1 MKKGIVRVL
10 CGLMITQIAFSH
22 TVVYVNAENVE
33 EQDLEEISETV
44 TSNAAEGEVD
54 QTEGENIDDIAGEEE
69 PNPESPSEEDL
80 KNVDVSSDFT
90 VNLLHKSSR
99 NGQQDFQI
107 YLEKTS
113 FMEYT
118 SLDPRQNITEKSV
131 KFDDL
136 DEGTYVL
143 CMESAGFVSYRQ
155 EITIESGYDYSVTVA
170 TGNAG
175 MDAAGVMPYGDL
187 QKDGV
192 VDGKDATA
200 VVDALESESDD
211 KLYDINEDGNVN
223 LLDLEKAVELF
234 SSENDYGVMKEA
246 AVSKSVIPGLIQ
258 ASVPETTKQQGNV
271 EDLLA
276 GKDSLSLS
284 PAGQGAVI
292 SAETPVEISFDFM
305 ADAKEV
311 QMGVLYYRL
320 RQKTELIQV

>member
-1 MKKGIVRVL
+1 
-10 CGLMITQIAFSH
+10 
-22 TVVYVNAENVE
+22 
-33 EQDLEEISETV
+33 
-44 TSNAAEGEVD
+44 
-54 QTEGENIDDIAGEEE
+54 
-69 PNPESPSEEDL
+69 
-80 KNVDVSSDFT
+80 
-90 VNLLHKSSR
+90 
-99 NGQQDFQI
+99 
-107 YLEKTS
+107 
-113 FMEYT
+113 
-118 SLDPRQNITEKSV
+118 
-131 KFDDL
+131 
-136 DEGTYVL
+136 
-143 CMESAGFVSYRQ
+143 
-155 EITIESGYDYSVTVA
+155 
-170 TGNAG
+170 